1 MMIQPTS
8 AESIVMLIEEIFALH
23 GADSYLGEEVTMAE
37 HMLQAAHLAEQ
48 QGEGESVILAAL
60 LHDVGHYAN
69 ALPPEVLM
77 NGQDN
82 RHQVSGADWLARYYP
97 AEIVEPVRQHVA
109 AKRYL
114 VAVEPRYRA
123 CLSQA
128 SLDSLALQGGAMNEQ
143 EVQAF
148 ARQTQL
154 EAILTVRRLDD
165 AAKVAD
171 MQTPDFA
178 YYKPMLERWVL
189 DDGRDDCA

>member
-1 MMIQPTS
+1 MITQPAN
-8 AESIVMLIEEIFALH
+8 AEGIVGLIEDIFALH

-37 HMLQAAHLAEQ
+37 HMLQAAYLAEQ
-48 QGEGESVILAAL
+48 QGESESVILAAL

-82 RHQVSGADWLARYYP
+82 RHQVSGADWLARFFP
-97 AEIVEPVRQHVA
+97 AEIVEPIRQHVA

-114 VAVEPRYRA
+114 VAVEPSYRA

-128 SLDSLALQGGAMNEQ
+128 SLDSLALQGGAMTE
-143 EVQAF
+143 EEAQAF
-148 ARQTQL
+148 AQLPQL
-154 EAILTVRRLDD
+154 EAVIKGRRLDD
-165 AAKVAD
+165 AAKMAG

-178 YYKPMLERWVL
+178 HYKPMLQRWVL
-189 DDGRDDCA
+189 AVG

>member
-1 MMIQPTS
+1 MITQPAN
-8 AESIVMLIEEIFALH
+8 AEGIVGLIEDIFALH

-48 QGEGESVILAAL
+48 QGESESVILAAL

-82 RHQVSGADWLARYYP
+82 RHQVSGADWLARFFP

-114 VAVEPRYRA
+114 VAVEPSYRA

-128 SLDSLALQGGAMNEQ
+128 SLDSLALQGGAMEPH
-143 EVQAF
+143 EAEAF
-148 ARQTQL
+148 AQLPQL
-154 EAILTVRRLDD
+154 EAILKVRRLDD
-165 AAKVAD
+165 AAKVAG

-178 YYKPMLERWVL
+178 HYKPMLQRWVL
-189 DDGRDDCA
+189 AAG

>member
-1 MMIQPTS
+1 MITQTAN
-8 AESIVMLIEEIFALH
+8 AEGIVGLIEDIFALH

-48 QGEGESVILAAL
+48 QGESESVILAAL

-82 RHQVSGADWLARYYP
+82 RHQVSGADWLARFFP

-114 VAVEPRYRA
+114 VAVEPSYHA

-128 SLDSLALQGGAMNEQ
+128 SLDSLALQGGAMTE
-143 EVQAF
+143 EEAQAF
-148 ARQTQL
+148 AQLPQL
-154 EAILTVRRLDD
+154 EAVIKVRRLDD
-165 AAKVAD
+165 AAKVAG

-178 YYKPMLERWVL
+178 HYKPMLQRWVL
-189 DDGRDDCA
+189 VAG

>member
-1 MMIQPTS
+1 M
-8 AESIVMLIEEIFALH
+8 
-23 GADSYLGEEVTMAE
+23 
-37 HMLQAAHLAEQ
+37 
-48 QGEGESVILAAL
+48 ILAAL

-82 RHQVSGADWLARYYP
+82 RHQVSGADWLARFFP

-114 VAVEPRYRA
+114 VAVEPSYRA

-128 SLDSLALQGGAMNEQ
+128 SLDSLALQGGAMEAH
-143 EVQAF
+143 EAETF
-148 ARQTQL
+148 AQLPQL
-154 EAILTVRRLDD
+154 EAVIKVRRLDD
-165 AAKVAD
+165 AAKVAG

-178 YYKPMLERWVL
+178 HYKPMLQRWVL
-189 DDGRDDCA
+189 AAG

>member
-1 MMIQPTS
+1 MITQPAN
-8 AESIVMLIEEIFALH
+8 AEGIVGLIEDIFALH
-23 GADSYLGEEVTMAE
+23 GADSYLGEDVTMAE

-48 QGEGESVILAAL
+48 QGESESVILAAL

-82 RHQVSGADWLARYYP
+82 RHQVSGADWLARFFP

-114 VAVEPRYRA
+114 VAVEPSYRA

-128 SLDSLALQGGAMNEQ
+128 SLDSLALQGGAMEPH
-143 EVQAF
+143 EAAAF
-148 ARQTQL
+148 AQL
-154 EAILTVRRLDD
+154 PQLAAILKVRRLDD
-165 AAKVAD
+165 AAKVAG

-178 YYKPMLERWVL
+178 HYKPMLQRWVL
-189 DDGRDDCA
+189 AAG